1 MSSKLTPLLSIVLI
15 LLMVEFASPA
25 VALKEPC
32 TLLTMEQVTSAL
44 GVSMAAGKS
53 ISSKGCVWDEA
64 GKKTGKRVFLNILT
78 AQAFASGKTPI
89 PETEKPPVMG
99 VGDEAYYKY
108 FAQPRYDK
116 VKVVDLD
123 VKNGDTFLGI
133 QVWGLPIEEAKAKA
147 KILALDALS
156 KL

>member
-1 MSSKLTPLLSIVLI
+1 MPSKLMSVGSIAFALLIA
-15 LLMVEFASPA
+15 EFSPSVMASNG
-25 VALKEPC
+25 PC
-32 TLLTMEQVTSAL
+32 SLLTVEQVSSAL
-44 GVSMAAGKS
+44 GVPMAAGKS
-53 ISSKGCVWDEA
+53 PTSKGCLWDES

-78 AQAFASGKTPI
+78 TQAFASGKTPASG
-89 PETEKPPVMG
+89 TEKPEVMG

-116 VKVVDLD
+116 IKVLDLD
-123 VKNGDTFLGI
+123 VKKGDTVLGI